1 MAVRTLRVRGR
12 AEELHSFLKALL
24 GEIGFHLLSEEVEE
38 SWFRITA
45 VDRKRMSQLAY
56 TLLSLIGGLI
66 PRKRWGV
73 EFLAV
78 EEGGALTIELR
89 STPYLDTLD
98 IELRTEGDEERRCR
112 RILEFFQRRIMEEF
126 QPEVGLHGLD
136 EPHTSG

>member
-24 GEIGFHLLSEEVEE
+24 GEIGFHLLGEEVGE

-45 VDRKRMSQLAY
+45 VDRKRMSQLTY

-89 STPYLDTLD
+89 STSYLDTLD
-98 IELRTEGDEERRCR
+98 IELRTERNEEERCRKIVQFFHR
-112 RILEFFQRRIMEEF
+112 RITEEF
-126 QPEVGLHGLD
+126 QVEAGLHGD
-136 EPHTSG
+136 G